1 MIKMM
6 ADGRKKNISAG
17 RNSCV
22 RSEVTNKISR
32 K

>member
-6 ADGRKKNISAG
+6 ADEKKYISAG